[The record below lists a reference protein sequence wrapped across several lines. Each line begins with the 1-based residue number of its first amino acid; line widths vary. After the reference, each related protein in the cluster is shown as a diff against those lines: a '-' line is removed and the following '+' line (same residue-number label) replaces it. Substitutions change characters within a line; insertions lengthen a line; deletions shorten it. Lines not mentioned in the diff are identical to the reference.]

1 MNNLADPS
9 KLGPGIAVA
18 FVATVYGVG
27 SANIF
32 FLPMAGKMKLK
43 VKGLMM
49 TKELI
54 LEGLLSIA
62 TGENPRSIQEKLEG
76 FLTESQRKGI
86 VKK

>member
-1 MNNLADPS
+1 
-9 KLGPGIAVA
+9 
-18 FVATVYGVG
+18 
-27 SANIF
+27 
-32 FLPMAGKMKLK
+32 
-43 VKGLMM
+43 MM